1 MVIHAVA
8 QAADAPLDEA
18 VIEAAATR
26 PPMFLGLPL
35 RLSSLLVCIGA
46 LLLILTDSLKWQFC
60 IAVGMG
66 MVWGAAK
73 ALVARDLHG
82 FDVWLVH
89 AVTDGLALDRPEW
102 GGARPSALPLRP
114 GAPYGVFAD
123 AV

>member
-1 MVIHAVA
+1 MHPVA
-8 QAADAPLDEA
+8 PPPEAPLDEA

-35 RLSSLLVCIGA
+35 RLSSVLVCVGA
-46 LLLILTDSLKWQFC
+46 LLLILTDSFKWQFG

-102 GGARPSALPLRP
+102 GGARPASLSLRP